1 MVEEKKKKGKRKYVT
16 PCIFNTKG
24 MFHDG
29 ANPIAKGVRLKGRL
43 GAYLISRN
51 SWFWL
56 DLELI

>member
-43 GAYLISRN
+43 DAYLIFEKIMFDS
-51 SWFWL
+51 
-56 DLELI
+56 I